1 MKLFIKNMVCD
12 RCKFVIENELK
23 ALDITPLS
31 MSLGEVDFGENTP
44 NPTQLEVFRTRIEA
58 LGFELINDKK
68 SRLIEQTKKHVIALV
83 QQPIGEK
90 VKLSRYISEHIF
102 KDYNYLS
109 NFFSSVEGIT
119 IEQFYIQQKIEKAK
133 ELLVYDELSLTEI
146 AFRLD
151 YSSVAHLSRQFKKIT
166 GLTPTAF
173 KTNCGAGSR
182 KPIDK
187 L

>member
-1 MKLFIKNMVCD
+1 MKLFIKNMVCG
-12 RCKFVIENELK
+12 RCKFVVENELK

-31 MSLGEVDFGENTP
+31 VSLGEVDFGNATP
-44 NPTQLEVFRTRIEA
+44 GPEQVEIFRTRLEA

-68 SRLIEQTKKHVIALV
+68 GRLIEQTKKHVIALV
-83 QQPIGEK
+83 QQPMGEK
-90 VKLSRYISEHIF
+90 VKLSRFLSEHIF

-109 NFFSSVEGIT
+109 NLFSSVEGIT
-119 IEQFYIQQKIEKAK
+119 IEQFYIQQKIEKVK

-151 YSSVAHLSRQFKKIT
+151 YSSVAHLSNQFKKIT
-166 GLTPTAF
+166 GLTPSDF
-173 KTNCGAGSR
+173 KANCGSHAR
-182 KPIDK
+182 KAIDE

>member
-1 MKLFIKNMVCD
+1 MKLFIKNMVCG
-12 RCKFVIENELK
+12 RCKFVVENELK
-23 ALDITPLS
+23 ALDINPIS
-31 MSLGEVDFGENTP
+31 VNLGEVDFGNITLDP
-44 NPTQLEVFRTRIEA
+44 ARLEAFRLRLEA

-68 SRLIEQTKKHVIALV
+68 GRLIEQTKKHVIALV
-83 QQPIGEK
+83 QQPMGEK
-90 VKLSRYISEHIF
+90 VKLSRFLSEHIY

-109 NFFSSVEGIT
+109 NLFSAVEGVI

-151 YSSVAHLSRQFKKIT
+151 YSSVAHLSNQFKKIT
-166 GLTPTAF
+166 GLTPTDF
-173 KTNCGAGSR
+173 KANCGPQSR
-182 KPIDK
+182 KAIDK

>member
-1 MKLFIKNMVCD
+1 MKLFIKNMVCG

-23 ALDITPLS
+23 ALGITPLS
-31 MSLGEVDFGENTP
+31 VSLGEVDFGSNTP
-44 NPTQLEVFRTRIEA
+44 EPVQLEVFRSRIET

-68 SRLIEQTKKHVIALV
+68 GRLIEQTKKHVIALV
-83 QQPIGEK
+83 QQPMGEK
-90 VKLSRYISEHIF
+90 VKLSRFLSEHIF

-109 NFFSSVEGIT
+109 NLFSSVEGIT
-119 IEQFYIQQKIEKAK
+119 IEQFYIQQKIEKVK

-151 YSSVAHLSRQFKKIT
+151 YSSVAHLSNQFKKIT
-166 GLTPTAF
+166 GFTPSDF
-173 KTNCGAGSR
+173 KANCGSHAR
-182 KPIDK
+182 KAIDK